1 MISFSNKTYDKTL
14 LQYTIDDGYFQNFK
28 FNYTERVKTTICNI
42 AVIWTNKVIECI
54 KSRSKDDSRKD
65 IIQAAY
71 KVLNFWTVMEE
82 TPKENTSGSGSE
94 KKHDEQNSD
103 NGNSK
108 QSCDRNEE
116 QSDHDDGKHS
126 GNDNANDVNSDGN

>member
-28 FNYTERVKTTICNI
+28 FNYAERVKITICNN

-54 KSRSKDDSRKD
+54 KRRSKDDSRKD

-71 KVLNFWTVMEE
+71 KVLNFWTVTEE
-82 TPKENTSGSGSE
+82 TPKENTSGSGCE

-103 NGNSK
+103 IGNSK
-108 QSCDRNEE
+108 QSYDRNEE

-126 GNDNANDVNSDGN
+126 GNDSANDVNSDEN

>member
-1 MISFSNKTYDKTL
+1 MISFSSKTYDKTL
-14 LQYTIDDGYFQNFK
+14 LQYTIDDDYFQNFK
-28 FNYTERVKTTICNI
+28 FNYADRVKTTIFNN

-54 KSRSKDDSRKD
+54 KRHSKDDSRKD

-108 QSCDRNEE
+108 QSYDRNEE
-116 QSDHDDGKHS
+116 QSDHDNGKHS
-126 GNDNANDVNSDGN
+126 GNDNANDVNSDEN